1 MTQVWLLVWC
11 LAVSLACVAWSPAY
25 AQDWPGFRGPDGQG
39 HSEARNVPLEWS
51 ESRNVAWK
59 APVAGRGWSS
69 PSVAGGLVW
78 MTTAVTGKTTSLRA
92 LAYAVETGRLERDI
106 EVFD

>member
-1 MTQVWLLVWC
+1 MVSC
-11 LAVSLACVAWSPAY
+11 LAGTLACVAASAVH
-25 AQDWPGFRGPDGQG
+25 AQDWPAFRGPDGQG
-39 HSEARNVPLEWS
+39 HSVARDVPLEWS

-59 APVAGRGWSS
+59 AAVSGRGWSS
-69 PSVAGGLVW
+69 PAVAGGRVR

>member
-1 MTQVWLLVWC
+1 MVSC
-11 LAVSLACVAWSPAY
+11 LAGTLACVAVSAVH
-25 AQDWPGFRGPDGQG
+25 AQDWPAFRGPDGRG

-51 ESRNVAWK
+51 ESRNVVWK

-69 PSVAGGLVW
+69 PTVVGGRVW

-92 LAYAVETGRLERDI
+92 LAYAVETGRLERASMPTAASTS
-106 EVFD
+106 